1 MPRLLLL
8 IAALFGFGLAG
19 LAPLQAAEPWDEIAL
34 GDPKAKTVIVEYFS
48 MTCSHC
54 ATFEIET
61 FPQLRKNWIDT
72 GKVRFVFKDFP
83 LDQVALRGA
92 MLGRCVGAERGPEA
106 YARFVEM
113 LMKSQ
118 DSWTRAKDPV
128 QALDGTALL
137 AGGLTRQKLEAC
149 AANKKLEEKI
159 MEGQFEAQKKFAIRS
174 TPSFVV
180 NGKMYA
186 GSMTYEQLDKLLKE
200 Q

>member
-1 MPRLLLL
+1 MPRFFLL
-8 IAALFGFGLAG
+8 IAAMFGLALG
-19 LAPLQAAEPWDEIAL
+19 VAAPSQAAEPWDEIAL

-61 FPQLRKNWIDT
+61 LPELRKKWIDT

-83 LDQVALRGA
+83 LDQLALRGA
-92 MLGRCVGAERGPEA
+92 MLGRCVAAERGSEA

-118 DSWTRAKDPV
+118 ESWIKAKDPI
-128 QALDGTALL
+128 QALDATALL
-137 AGGLTRQKLEAC
+137 AGGLTRQKIDAC
-149 AANKKLEEKI
+149 VANKKLEEKM
-159 MEGQFEAQKKFAIRS
+159 MEGQFEAQKKYAIRS

-186 GSMTYEQLDKLLKE
+186 GAMTLEQFDKLLKE
-200 Q
+200 P